1 MYSHVTDSIGVVEE
15 DDKTKSTA
23 VTANVAYG
31 VISTTV
37 PTTTNEAYGMV
48 PYDHQASGKEDSPTY
63 ELVDQPLP
71 SSAIPT
77 PASAATP
84 SSTQKQC
91 HKMEEPAY

>member
-23 VTANVAYG
+23 VTTNVAYG

-37 PTTTNEAYGMV
+37 PTTTNVAYGMV
-48 PYDHQASGKEDSPTY
+48 PYDHQASGKECSLTY
-63 ELVDQPLP
+63 ELVGQLSP

-84 SSTQKQC
+84 SSVQQ
-91 HKMEEPAY
+91 